1 MRWFIVLV
9 LLGLMLALAIFQP
22 DLNDAFDRMGVS
34 SDAIRSTPTAA
45 PEPTP
50 VASINAALDRDPRE
64 VLVDLMQDPGRPNLE
79 LIYRYLPERFQ
90 VLDFDGAWVEM
101 LAPINRAGLPVSVED
116 FAIEQYEGYV
126 LIRSEHNW
134 RENWIFVAEDDEW
147 RLDPGDRYLLI
158 ASARIQQGE
167 NHGFSYGMTIPDDY
181 QARSRSEPDD
191 HSVVPFIRGRMQ
203 GVGVHQ
209 EGVDV
214 VIVWEHEYGS
224 SVPDAEPVDS
234 HLLSDVVIPLESISW
249 RTEQDSGSVEVLW
262 SDAGVGNDEIRLHG
276 WPSEEMA
283 SEDAAG
289 AEAYTLDPY
298 VMTLKLVGVPE
309 NADEITLAFGRID
322 VGPFGN
328 DKPEL
333 EGQVIS
339 YTWEFVF
346 PRVSTD
352 PVLTG
357 EPPEPS
363 PSEDLVAQSPS

>member
-1 MRWFIVLV
+1 MRWFFVLV
-9 LLGLMLALAIFQP
+9 LLFLALALAIFQP

-34 SDAIRSTPTAA
+34 SDSMRSTPTTT

-50 VASINAALDRDPRE
+50 VTSINAAFDRDPRE
-64 VLVDLMQDPGRPNLE
+64 VLVDLIQEPGRPNLE

-90 VLDFDGAWVEM
+90 VLDFDDRWVGM
-101 LAPINRAGLPVSVED
+101 LAPVNRAGSPVSVED
-116 FAIEQYEGYV
+116 FAVEQYEGYV
-126 LIRSEHNW
+126 LVRSEHDW
-134 RENWIFVAEDDEW
+134 RENWVLVIEDDEW
-147 RLDPGDRYLLI
+147 RLDPGDRYLLM
-158 ASARIQQGE
+158 ASAWIQQGD

-191 HSVVPFIRGRMQ
+191 QSVVPFIRGRMQ

-209 EGVDV
+209 DGVDV

-224 SVPDAEPVDS
+224 SAQDAEPVDS
-234 HLLSDVVIPLESISW
+234 HLLNDVVIPLEGISW
-249 RTEQDSGSVEVLW
+249 RTEEESGSVEVRW
-262 SDAGVGNDEIRLHG
+262 SDAGVANNEIRLLG

-289 AEAYTLDPY
+289 AEVYELDPY
-298 VMTLKLVGVPE
+298 TVTLRLVGVPE
-309 NADEITLAFGRID
+309 HTTEITLGFGRID

-333 EGQVIS
+333 VGQVIS

-352 PVLTG
+352 PVLMG
-357 EPPEPS
+357 EPPEPA
-363 PSEDLVAQSPS
+363 PTEEFVVQSTS